1 MFWTGERPFSCNLC
15 DRAFTYKQG
24 LKLHL
29 LAHLGGRL
37 YTSKKELDEYIIAH
51 GLFGTPEQSASLSQ
65 KDSDAAVVSSSTQNP
80 SNTSNPCAIGDGN
93 LIDVVESLSSSL
105 PQQSQEVLKSSSVGQ
120 LSVTSDLFGCADTV
134 NASRAKELLSDN
146 KFQESKKVKQ
156 QQSSLTYK
164 NYNKDYFDAMYF
176 RHIPPLIPI

>member
-1 MFWTGERPFSCNLC
+1 MC
-15 DRAFTYKQG
+15 DRTFTYKQG

-93 LIDVVESLSSSL
+93 LLNDGDMNLIDVVERSSSSL

-120 LSVTSDLFGCADTV
+120 LSVTSNLFGCADTV
-134 NASRAKELLSDN
+134 NTSRAKELLSDN

-156 QQSSLTYK
+156 QQISLTYK
-164 NYNKDYFDAMYF
+164 NYNRDYFDAMYF